1 MLRPSAKAT
10 QGDEMTSTLQPPQSF
25 ADEPMPERSDA
36 VDVAAATRA
45 DDTSADRSAR
55 RWHPVVLLVVACT
68 VAAAA
73 IHFAMAPSHMQESTV
88 EGWGFVV
95 TAWLQICVAAWLV
108 IRPSRPAALSAAALS
123 VATISAWAIARTVG
137 LPFVGE
143 GHHNTVDVVDGVT
156 VALEG
161 VALLGALTL
170 LGVLRSPSASRPI
183 GSAAKALA
191 VPAFAAPLIA
201 ASIALL
207 SPSATGHGSHSTA
220 FGPGYD
226 LLANGHQ
233 HDIADRPYTPEERAE
248 ITRVT
253 NATAP
258 LMQKYPTM
266 ADAEAAGYR
275 KAGPYAPA
283 VGQHMNPPVLGE
295 GLDTDGELTPEEMA
309 GAMLIYDGYAPD
321 AKLAGFMVLS
331 MAATTPEGFAG
342 TYDHWHSHSDVCL
355 VYKDDGTID
364 SPFGADT
371 GNVPK
376 ALCDAEGGTLMP
388 TTPYM
393 VHVWNV
399 PGYLSPEGMFSELN
413 PALTCDGGH
422 YYMVPMEK
430 LAALESACD
439 DAKFQAESA

>member
-1 MLRPSAKAT
+1 MLRLSARAT

-36 VDVAAATRA
+36 VDTAAAARA

-68 VAAAA
+68 AAAAA

-191 VPAFAAPLIA
+191 VPASQLRPRIA
-201 ASIALL
+201 AA
-207 SPSATGHGSHSTA
+207 
-220 FGPGYD
+220 
-226 LLANGHQ
+226 
-233 HDIADRPYTPEERAE
+233 
-248 ITRVT
+248 RVT
-253 NATAP
+253 RSMHACASRDERGSCGIDGCESCRRSPTAARVRAW
-258 LMQKYPTM
+258 QKRM
-266 ADAEAAGYR
+266 
-275 KAGPYAPA
+275 
-283 VGQHMNPPVLGE
+283 GE
-295 GLDTDGELTPEEMA
+295 
-309 GAMLIYDGYAPD
+309 
-321 AKLAGFMVLS
+321 S
-331 MAATTPEGFAG
+331 R
-342 TYDHWHSHSDVCL
+342 
-355 VYKDDGTID
+355 
-364 SPFGADT
+364 
-371 GNVPK
+371 
-376 ALCDAEGGTLMP
+376 
-388 TTPYM
+388 
-393 VHVWNV
+393 
-399 PGYLSPEGMFSELN
+399 
-413 PALTCDGGH
+413 
-422 YYMVPMEK
+422 
-430 LAALESACD
+430 
-439 DAKFQAESA
+439 